1 MKSETDVIK
10 QIIKR
15 YGEVINLKERP
26 EVIIDILRR
35 FGDLF
40 QNDGGLPGGVP
51 PSPPPGPTSIQG
63 GITNEDLMKQLLKIS
78 KEINKIRKELPG
90 A

>member
-1 MKSETDVIK
+1 MRSETDVIK

-15 YGEVINLKERP
+15 YGEVLNLKERP
-26 EVIIDILRR
+26 DLIIDILRR
-35 FGDLF
+35 FGGIF
-40 QNDGGLPGGVP
+40 QDDGGLPGGVP

-78 KEINKIRKELPG
+78 KELNKLRKELPG
-90 A
+90 E